1 MSTLKL
7 YVAATSCKRSEKI
20 PHVNFSQNLNTLI
33 LTHFCLFG
41 LKYPERNLFFFFEKK
56 KVDLIKLSLLT
67 KNHKF
72 STSGSREKLWI
83 DKLTKI
89 KRTLYGHFPL
99 WVQKQKYLLLNLLAP
114 LKLVAQGSQ
123 NRSHIKL

>member
-1 MSTLKL
+1 MPTLKL

-20 PHVNFSQNLNTLI
+20 PHVDFSQNLNTLI
-33 LTHFCLFG
+33 LTHFGLFG
-41 LKYPERNLFFFFEKK
+41 LKYPEQKLFLKK
-56 KVDLIKLSLLT
+56 KKKIDLIKLYLLT

-89 KRTLYGHFPL
+89 KRALYGHFPL
-99 WVQKQKYLLLNLLAP
+99 WVQKRKYLLLNLLA
-114 LKLVAQGSQ
+114 LMKLVAQGSQ